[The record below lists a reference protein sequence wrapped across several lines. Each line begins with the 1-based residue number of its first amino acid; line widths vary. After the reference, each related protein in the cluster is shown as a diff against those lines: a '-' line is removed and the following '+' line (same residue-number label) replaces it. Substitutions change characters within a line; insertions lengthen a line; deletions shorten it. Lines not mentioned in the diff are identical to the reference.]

1 MNFAIIGA
9 SGNVGRKTIEIL
21 EKSRIPFKELYL
33 VASKKSAGKKIN
45 FRNKEII
52 IESLESYDFKAL
64 AKKEKDKRIYQRLMM
79 LAYLKEGMSKAQV
92 SRLTFTAPDR
102 VYAWL
107 KRFREQGI
115 EGLRDKPRSGRPGL
129 LDRSA
134 YDALQQK
141 IKDSQSLLS
150 GGRLRGEDIIQ
161 LVKDEWGVEYTLS
174 GIYRLMKAIGM
185 SWVSTRSKHPEQD
198 EQAQQQFKKTLPP

>member
-1 MNFAIIGA
+1 M
-9 SGNVGRKTIEIL
+9 TDD
-21 EKSRIPFKELYL
+21 
-33 VASKKSAGKKIN
+33 
-45 FRNKEII
+45 
-52 IESLESYDFKAL
+52 SLESYDFKAL
-64 AKKEKDKRIYQRLMM
+64 AKKESDKRIYQRLIM
-79 LAYLKEGMSKAQV
+79 LAYLKEGRSKAQV
-92 SRLTFTAPDR
+92 SQLTFTAPDR

-115 EGLRDKPRSGRPGL
+115 EGLREKPRSGRPGL

-134 YDALQQK
+134 YNALQQK
-141 IKDSQSLLS
+141 IEDSQSSLS

-185 SWVSTRSKHPEQD
+185 SWVSTRSEHPKQD
-198 EQAQQQFKKTLPP
+198 EQAQQPFKKTLPP

>member
-1 MNFAIIGA
+1 M
-9 SGNVGRKTIEIL
+9 TDD
-21 EKSRIPFKELYL
+21 
-33 VASKKSAGKKIN
+33 
-45 FRNKEII
+45 
-52 IESLESYDFKAL
+52 SLKSYDFKAL
-64 AKKEKDKRIYQRLMM
+64 AKKESDKRIYQRLIM
-79 LAYLKEGMSKAQV
+79 LAYLKEGRSKAQV
-92 SRLTFTAPDR
+92 SQLTFTAPDR

-141 IKDSQSLLS
+141 IEDSQSSLS

-161 LVKDEWGVEYTLS
+161 LVKDEWGAEYTLS
-174 GIYRLMKAIGM
+174 GICRLMKAIGM
-185 SWVSTRSKHPEQD
+185 SWVSTRSEHPKQD
-198 EQAQQQFKKTLPP
+198 EQAQQPFKKTLPP

>member
-1 MNFAIIGA
+1 M
-9 SGNVGRKTIEIL
+9 TD
-21 EKSRIPFKELYL
+21 Y
-33 VASKKSAGKKIN
+33 
-45 FRNKEII
+45 
-52 IESLESYDFKAL
+52 SLESYDFKAL
-64 AKKEKDKRIYQRLMM
+64 AKKESDKRIYQRLMM
-79 LAYLKEGMSKAQV
+79 LAYLKEGRSKAQV

-102 VYAWL
+102 VSAWL

-115 EGLRDKPRSGRPGL
+115 EGLRDKPRSGRPGV

-141 IKDSQSLLS
+141 IADSQSLLP

-161 LVKDEWGVEYTLS
+161 LVKDEWGVEYTRS

-185 SWVSTRSKHPEQD
+185 SWVSTRSQHSKQD
-198 EQAQQQFKKTLPP
+198 EQAQQPFKETLPP

>member
-1 MNFAIIGA
+1 MTN
-9 SGNVGRKTIEIL
+9 
-21 EKSRIPFKELYL
+21 Y
-33 VASKKSAGKKIN
+33 
-45 FRNKEII
+45 
-52 IESLESYDFKAL
+52 SLDSYDFKAL
-64 AKKEKDKRIYQRLMM
+64 AKKESDKSIYQRLMM
-79 LAYLKEGMSKAQV
+79 LAYLKEGMSKTQV

-115 EGLRDKPRSGRPGL
+115 EGLRDKPGSGRPSL

-141 IKDSQSLLS
+141 IEDSQSSLS
-150 GGRLRGEDIIQ
+150 GGRLRGEGMIQ
-161 LVKDEWGVEYTLS
+161 LVKDESGVEYTLS

-185 SWVSTRSKHPEQD
+185 SWVSTRSKHPKQD
-198 EQAQQQFKKTLPP
+198 KQAQQQFKKTLPP

>member
-1 MNFAIIGA
+1 
-9 SGNVGRKTIEIL
+9 
-21 EKSRIPFKELYL
+21 
-33 VASKKSAGKKIN
+33 
-45 FRNKEII
+45 
-52 IESLESYDFKAL
+52 
-64 AKKEKDKRIYQRLMM
+64 M
-79 LAYLKEGMSKAQV
+79 LAYLKEGRSKAQV
-92 SRLTFTAPDR
+92 SQLTFTAPDR

-115 EGLRDKPRSGRPGL
+115 EGLREKPRSGKPGL

-141 IKDSQSLLS
+141 IEDSQSSLS

-185 SWVSTRSKHPEQD
+185 SWGFCRKLFMKIQFAYLWAQLSSKARELLKGSFCRDPKWLLSNHMRHLNSVQGSGG
-198 EQAQQQFKKTLPP
+198 

>member
-1 MNFAIIGA
+1 MAD
-9 SGNVGRKTIEIL
+9 
-21 EKSRIPFKELYL
+21 Y
-33 VASKKSAGKKIN
+33 
-45 FRNKEII
+45 
-52 IESLESYDFKAL
+52 SLESYDFKAL
-64 AKKEKDKRIYQRLMM
+64 AKKESDKRIYQRLMM

-107 KRFREQGI
+107 KRFLKRGI
-115 EGLRDKPRSGRPGL
+115 EGLRDKPRSGRPSL

-141 IKDSQSLLS
+141 IEDSQSLLS
-150 GGRLRGEDIIQ
+150 GGRLRGENIIQ

-185 SWVSTRSKHPEQD
+185 SWGSTRSKHPKQD
-198 EQAQQQFKKTLPP
+198 EKAQQQFKKTLLS

>member
-1 MNFAIIGA
+1 MDD
-9 SGNVGRKTIEIL
+9 
-21 EKSRIPFKELYL
+21 
-33 VASKKSAGKKIN
+33 
-45 FRNKEII
+45 
-52 IESLESYDFKAL
+52 YDFVAL
-64 AKKEKDKRIYQRLMM
+64 AKGESNKRIYQRLMM

-107 KRFREQGI
+107 KRFHEQGI
-115 EGLRDKPRSGRPGL
+115 EGLRDKPRSSRPSL

-134 YDALQQK
+134 YDALKPK
-141 IKDSQSLLS
+141 IEHSQSSRS
-150 GGRLRGEDIIQ
+150 GGRLRGEDMIQ

-185 SWVSTRSKHPEQD
+185 SWVSTRSKHPKQD

>member
-1 MNFAIIGA
+1 M
-9 SGNVGRKTIEIL
+9 TD
-21 EKSRIPFKELYL
+21 Y
-33 VASKKSAGKKIN
+33 
-45 FRNKEII
+45 
-52 IESLESYDFKAL
+52 SLESDDFKAL
-64 AKKEKDKRIYQRLMM
+64 AKKESDKRIDQRLMM

-115 EGLRDKPRSGRPGL
+115 EGLRDKPKSGRPGL

-141 IKDSQSLLS
+141 IENLQSSLS
-150 GGRLRGEDIIQ
+150 EGRLRGEDMIQ

-174 GIYRLMKAIGM
+174 GIDRLMKAIGM
-185 SWVSTRSKHPEQD
+185 SWVSTRAKHPKQD

>member
-1 MNFAIIGA
+1 M
-9 SGNVGRKTIEIL
+9 TD
-21 EKSRIPFKELYL
+21 Y
-33 VASKKSAGKKIN
+33 
-45 FRNKEII
+45 
-52 IESLESYDFKAL
+52 SLESYDFKAL
-64 AKKEKDKRIYQRLMM
+64 AKKESDKRIYQRLMM

-134 YDALQQK
+134 YDALQQR
-141 IKDSQSLLS
+141 IEDSQSLL
-150 GGRLRGEDIIQ
+150 IQ

-185 SWVSTRSKHPEQD
+185 SWVSTRSKHPKQD
-198 EQAQQQFKKTLPP
+198 EQAQQQFKKTLHLSGTSASRGCLFGSGRSVVPG

>member
-1 MNFAIIGA
+1 M
-9 SGNVGRKTIEIL
+9 
-21 EKSRIPFKELYL
+21 
-33 VASKKSAGKKIN
+33 
-45 FRNKEII
+45 
-52 IESLESYDFKAL
+52 
-64 AKKEKDKRIYQRLMM
+64 
-79 LAYLKEGMSKAQV
+79 

-107 KRFREQGI
+107 KRFREQGM
-115 EGLRDKPRSGRPGL
+115 EGLRDKPRSGRPSL

-141 IKDSQSLLS
+141 IEDSQSSLS
-150 GGRLRGEDIIQ
+150 GWRLRGKDMIQ

-185 SWVSTRSKHPEQD
+185 SWFSTRSKHPEQD
-198 EQAQQQFKKTLPP
+198 EQAQQQFKKILLP

>member
-1 MNFAIIGA
+1 M
-9 SGNVGRKTIEIL
+9 TD
-21 EKSRIPFKELYL
+21 Y
-33 VASKKSAGKKIN
+33 
-45 FRNKEII
+45 
-52 IESLESYDFKAL
+52 SLESYDFKAL

-107 KRFREQGI
+107 KRFHEQGI
-115 EGLRDKPRSGRPGL
+115 EGLRDKPRSGRPSL

-134 YDALQQK
+134 YDALRQK
-141 IKDSQSLLS
+141 IEDSQSSLS

-174 GIYRLMKAIGM
+174 GIYRLMKSMGV
-185 SWVSTRSKHPEQD
+185 SWVNTRTRQPKQD
-198 EQAQQQFKKTLPP
+198 EEEPQPFKKTLPPEIV